1 MAKQPQELL
10 HLLTRAERLSV
21 RRVQSVLDE
30 FDCSVEAW
38 RVLDLLSDGRG
49 HNMTALADHAFLPA
63 PSLTKLIDQLVDQN
77 LVFRRIDPA
86 DRRRVLA
93 HLTPRG
99 KERWQLLTREVRAD
113 WAELAPL
120 LAEAE
125 AEAEA
130 GEDGGGPRLEP
141 LLDRLARALEEGAS
155 AGGRGRVSGGRA
167 ERAAGRA
174 R

>member
-1 MAKQPQELL
+1 MARRPQELL
-10 HLLTRAERLSV
+10 HLLTRAERLWV

-38 RVLDLLSDGRG
+38 RVLDLLSDGQG
-49 HNMTALADHAFLPA
+49 HNMTALADRAFLPA

-77 LVFRRIDPA
+77 LVFRRVDPA

-99 KERWQLLTREVRAD
+99 MERRQRIAREVRAD

-120 LAEAE
+120 LTQDE
-125 AEAEA
+125 
-130 GEDGGGPRLEP
+130 GERLGV
-141 LLDRLARALEEGAS
+141 LLDRLAGALE
-155 AGGRGRVSGGRA
+155 GGSGTVTTTRA